1 MKSTMISSSR
11 RFVLIVLCGLVAA
24 SALAYDALPRRATS
38 IAGNWV
44 LNEAQSDDVEK
55 ALRDRLDRERER
67 YRRDMERWRR
77 AQQRDPA
84 LPPPDAED
92 PEMAEA
98 ARAARERMQRR
109 HEREMDQFRRML
121 NVTRTL
127 QITQEGARIEIV
139 SAVETRR
146 FDAGSK
152 SHVSMPEG
160 QLADLSVGWDGAWFV
175 VERRTRRGPDVV
187 ERFRH
192 LPKTD
197 QLEYRMSWRGETEL
211 AGIDVK
217 RIFNRSNGDAVRRP
231 EVGPV
236 R

>member
-1 MKSTMISSSR
+1 MISSLR
-11 RFVLIVLCGLVAA
+11 RFVLAALCGFFAA
-24 SALAYDALPRRATS
+24 NALAYDAFPRRATS
-38 IAGNWV
+38 IAGYWV

-55 ALRDRLDRERER
+55 ALRERIERERER
-67 YRRDMERWRR
+67 YRRDMERWRKAR
-77 AQQRDPA
+77 GRDPT

-92 PEMAEA
+92 PEVSEA
-98 ARAARERMQRR
+98 TRAARERIRRR

-127 QITQEGARIEIV
+127 RITQEGARIEIV

-146 FDAGSK
+146 FDAGSE

-160 QLADLSVGWDGAWFV
+160 HLADLRVGWDGEWFV

-192 LPKTD
+192 LAKTD

-211 AGIDVK
+211 AGINVK
-217 RIFNRSNGDAVRRP
+217 RIFDRSNGDAVRKP